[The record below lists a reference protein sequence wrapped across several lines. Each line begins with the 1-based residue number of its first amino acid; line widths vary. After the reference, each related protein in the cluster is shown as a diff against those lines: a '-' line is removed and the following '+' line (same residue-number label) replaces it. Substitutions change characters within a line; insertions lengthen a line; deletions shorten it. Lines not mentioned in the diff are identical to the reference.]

1 MRKFI
6 NGRSVAHVDKETGEV
21 ICETDGCTY
30 VKDNHKTPMELELE
44 EYKKNPVE
52 NFNADKQFVKMYKKM
67 AYVLAM
73 KLTAPEYR
81 LAFALSNFVAYESCI
96 LINGEGRNTHFM
108 TLDEIAD
115 VMNFE
120 YSNTAKLVK
129 NLIKKG
135 VMAQIIT
142 GEYYTRQEVKCYV
155 MNPYIYINGKNPERD
170 TVRAFF
176 KNSGWQE
183 IMESE
188 GVFIHP
194 KDKEG
199 LATD

>member
-1 MRKFI
+1 MQKFI
-6 NGRSVAHVDKETGEV
+6 NGRNVTHVDKDTGEV
-21 ICETDGCTY
+21 ICETSGCTY
-30 VKDNHKTPMELELE
+30 VRDNSKTPKELELE
-44 EYKKNPVE
+44 EYKKSHVE
-52 NFNADKQFVKMYKKM
+52 NFNVDKQFVKMYKKM

-129 NLIKKG
+129 SLIKKG

-142 GEYYTRQEVKCYV
+142 GEYYTHQEVKCYV

-176 KNSGWQE
+176 ENSGWRE

-199 LATD
+199 LTTE